1 LLGFAIRSSGARGGE
16 RQSQIDDLMAV
27 FTYRVSLA
35 AYNESVLR
43 FGGKRKAV
51 WCFAVQSGE
60 GRVLGSFFRRRRR
73 IVVFR
78 ILL

>member
-1 LLGFAIRSSGARGGE
+1 MFLLGFAIRSSGARGGE

-43 FGGKRKAV
+43 FG
-51 WCFAVQSGE
+51 E
-60 GRVLGSFFRRRRR
+60 GGRWLGASLCSPAREGYSAASPDEEEE
-73 IVVFR
+73 
-78 ILL
+78 L